1 MALINY
7 KNITK
12 PDLMALR
19 ILTVVR
25 HFQTFKL
32 NLMALN
38 SESNLLCLIFGY
50 LLLKHIILPPPSLIS
65 HIYLHEYN
73 YGTFVLVNI

>member
-50 LLLKHIILPPPSLIS
+50 LLLNLI
-65 HIYLHEYN
+65 
-73 YGTFVLVNI
+73 

>member
-38 SESNLLCLIFGY
+38 SESNLLCLIFGCR
-50 LLLKHIILPPPSLIS
+50 LLNLTHKPPPPP
-65 HIYLHEYN
+65 H
-73 YGTFVLVNI
+73 

>member
-1 MALINY
+1 MVLLVILKSPNLMALINY

-32 NLMALN
+32 DLMALN
-38 SESNLLCLIFGY
+38 SEGNLLLFIVW
-50 LLLKHIILPPPSLIS
+50 IP
-65 HIYLHEYN
+65 
-73 YGTFVLVNI
+73 FVKT

>member
-19 ILTVVR
+19 LLTVVR

-38 SESNLLCLIFGY
+38 SESNFIMFN
-50 LLLKHIILPPPSLIS
+50 IWIP
-65 HIYLHEYN
+65 
-73 YGTFVLVNI
+73 FVKT